1 MRRKTIIVLM
11 VTFMVTVMVAAFSYL
26 YVSQVLRQRL
36 KTASEEAD
44 LMTRAVANMA
54 DNVLPDITSTPVDTD
69 NPKAVQAWIE
79 DYLKTDTTLKQEL
92 EYVLGNFPFAYDV
105 ALVDLDDRAV
115 LHSNPEKTDKILA
128 ARPRFDRVLQARF
141 PDQLRM
147 IYSPP
152 AVYDVVYRLDLD
164 NHPFGT
170 VRIGISTVLLK
181 DALSQPL
188 RHAIVFSVL
197 SILLSLVLA
206 AFISNLALGPLK
218 TINENLDD
226 VTGAALGEESSSG
239 DELGL
244 VTLKIA
250 NLGRQVRDA
259 KEIFSALKDNVDQL
273 MANLQDGLMLFTR
286 DSRVVLVSAPVERFL
301 GKPRGELLGRK
312 ASEVFS
318 EDTILG
324 ALVLEAFRKGRGI
337 GQREVRSMSGRQCQ
351 LSMDFIHEKSA
362 HIGALLVMRDTE
374 SVRRIEDE
382 IEMSRRLSA
391 SSRVTRG
398 VGHEFKNPI
407 NAIVLHLHLLQSK
420 LQQFDPGTRRHV
432 DIIDSEIR
440 RLDRLVQRLMDIYP
454 RRDLQ
459 LEEID
464 LSSMLEDVAV
474 LAQPE
479 AEQCGVKVLR
489 DLPERS
495 LTVKVDTDFMKQAI
509 LNVVINGIQAMP
521 EGGTLTI
528 RARRHEGLVTTEIVD
543 TGAGIPPE
551 VQDKIFEL
559 YFTTKPEGSG
569 IGLAQTYQVLQWH
582 YGSLD
587 FETSEGQGTTFRL
600 RIPLA
605 DSTLDVAREAV
616 TRTR

>member
-54 DNVLPDITSTPVDTD
+54 DNVLPDITSTRVDTD
-69 NPKAVQAWIE
+69 SPKAVQSWIE

-115 LHSNPEKTDKILA
+115 LHSNPEKTDKILV
-128 ARPRFDRVLQARF
+128 ARPKFDRVLQARF

-152 AVYDVVYRLDLD
+152 AVYDVVYPLDLD
-164 NHPFGT
+164 NRPFGT

-181 DALSQPL
+181 DAVSQPL

-218 TINENLDD
+218 MINENLDD
-226 VTGAALGEESSSG
+226 VAGATLGEESSSG

-318 EDTILG
+318 EETILG

-464 LSSMLEDVAV
+464 LCSMLEDVAV

-479 AEQCGVKVLR
+479 AEQLGVKVIR
-489 DLPERS
+489 DLAERS
-495 LTVKVDTDFMKQAI
+495 LMVKVDTDFMKQAI

-528 RARRHEGLVTTEIVD
+528 RARRQEGLVTTEIVD
-543 TGAGIPPE
+543 TGTGIPPE

-587 FETSEGQGTTFRL
+587 FDTSEGQGTTFRL